1 MPRPERKTI
10 QLTIDGRE
18 VQAIEGTMLVDAAK
32 QGDVEIPYFCYEPK
46 LGNPVGA
53 CRMCLVE
60 IEGIPKLQT
69 SCSTP
74 VKDGM
79 VVHTQT
85 ERVRHAQNAIVEF
98 LLVNHPLDCPVCD
111 KGGECPLQD
120 ITFGWGLG
128 HSRVIEPKRHFVK
141 PLALSPLIAID
152 RERCILCY
160 RCVRFSQ
167 EISEDYQLIFAQ
179 RGADTFVATH
189 DGHPYVAP
197 FSGNIVELCPVG
209 ALTAQPYRFRAR
221 PWDIESGGGICT
233 LCPAQCNVTFTVR
246 DEKVMRVLARDN
258 EDVDD
263 GWLCDKGR
271 FAYQA
276 IHVDER
282 ITRPLVRDGGEL
294 RPVSW
299 ERALETAAGLAR
311 HRGRLGTLVG
321 GRASNEEGLLLA
333 RLAREALASEDIDS
347 RAPAAGGGEPISA
360 SSARAL
366 AAPALQACVA
376 DLEFAHTVLVLG
388 CDPRDDAPILDLRI
402 RKGVRRNGVA
412 LAIAT
417 ARPTALEAGAR
428 LSVRCEAGGEARLAQ
443 ALAAELRGG
452 ATQGPPAA
460 SSQGAASAGS
470 NGPPADGVAALARL
484 LREGGEEVV
493 IVYGERIGEAGAR
506 ALLEIADALGLA
518 QRAGAGLLC
527 LPAGANGRG
536 LREAGAVPD
545 AGPGYRPLSGP
556 GGRDAAA
563 IAAAAAAGEITAL
576 HLFEIDPLRDLPD
589 RALWERALHSASLV
603 VAHASVLTE
612 GLAEHAT
619 VVFPAESHAE
629 KEGTTVHPDGRLQRL
644 RIAIAH
650 PGEVRPGWAVLAEL
664 ARRCGLDTGVEHAAD
679 AFAQLVDAV
688 PFYAGLTL
696 EEIGGR
702 GVRWPARPQAAALGA
717 DEGRPSGVP
726 SSTEDAGPPP
736 SQAVGAG
743 GSGELDLGPAA
754 AAQGNGPA
762 AAAQGNGSAGGALLL
777 GSHRPLWASPE
788 CEISPSLKF
797 LVPRQELEL
806 SPADARRLGIADG
819 AQVTVER
826 DGARVRAT
834 ARLRTGV
841 PDGSA
846 FLAGG
851 LAEDSANVLGGP
863 DGRPA
868 HVSPAADRAVRLG
881 ASAA

>member
-32 QGDVEIPYFCYEPK
+32 QADVEIPYFCYEPK

-79 VVHTQT
+79 VVHTRT
-85 ERVRHAQNAIVEF
+85 ERVRHAQNAVVEF

-141 PLALSPLIAID
+141 PLALSPLVAID

-167 EISEDYQLIFAQ
+167 EISEDYQLIFTE
-179 RGADTFVATH
+179 RGSHAFVATH

-221 PWDIESGGGICT
+221 PWDIEGGAGVCT
-233 LCPAQCNVTFTVR
+233 LCPSQCNVTFTVR

-258 EDVDD
+258 EGVDD

-282 ITRPLVRDGGEL
+282 ITRPLVRDAGVL
-294 RPVSW
+294 RPTSW
-299 ERALETAAGLAR
+299 ERALEAAAGLAR
-311 HRGRLGTLVG
+311 HRGRVGTIVG
-321 GRASNEEGLLLA
+321 GQASNEEGLLLA
-333 RLAREALASEDIDS
+333 RLSREALGSSDIDS
-347 RAPAAGGGEPISA
+347 RGMAGSGEAGAPIPADL
-360 SSARAL
+360 ARVL
-366 AAPALQACVA
+366 AAPALQASVP
-376 DLEFAHTVLVLG
+376 DIEFAHTVLLLG

-402 RKGVRRNGVA
+402 RKGVRRHGVR

-417 ARPTALEAGAR
+417 ARPTALEANAKLG
-428 LSVRCEAGGEARLAQ
+428 VRCEPGGEGRLAAALAQ
-443 ALAAELRGG
+443 AIDGTVDAGAPAEIAEL
-452 ATQGPPAA
+452 AQ
-460 SSQGAASAGS
+460 
-470 NGPPADGVAALARL
+470 L
-484 LREGGEEVV
+484 LRDGGEDVV
-493 IVYGERIGEAGAR
+493 ILYGERIGAEGAAALVRIAR
-506 ALLEIADALGLA
+506 ALRLA
-518 QRAGAGLLC
+518 ERDGAGLIC

-545 AGPGYRPLSGP
+545 AGPGHGELDGP
-556 GGRDAAA
+556 AGRGCAEIAEAAA
-563 IAAAAAAGEITAL
+563 TGEITAL
-576 HLFEIDPLRDLPD
+576 HLFGTDPVRELPD
-589 RALWERALHSASLV
+589 RALWRRAMRSAALV

-629 KEGTTVHPDGRLQRL
+629 KDGTVVHPDGRLQRL

-664 ARRCGLDTGVEHAAD
+664 ARRCGLETGVRHAVD
-679 AFAQLVDAV
+679 AFEQLVAAV
-688 PFYAGLTL
+688 PVYEGLTL
-696 EEIGGR
+696 EEIGGG
-702 GVRWPARPQAAALGA
+702 GVRWPERPQASALAPGEPTTTGGEA
-717 DEGRPSGVP
+717 PSGDGRAP
-726 SSTEDAGPPP
+726 D
-736 SQAVGAG
+736 
-743 GSGELDLGPAA
+743 AA
-754 AAQGNGPA
+754 AASN
-762 AAAQGNGSAGGALLL
+762 GALRL
-777 GSHRPLWASPE
+777 GTYRPLWAAPE

-797 LVPRQELEL
+797 LVPRQRLEL
-806 SPADARRLGIADG
+806 SPADARRLGIDDG
-819 AQVTVER
+819 AEVVVAQNGTR
-826 DGARVRAT
+826 LNAT
-834 ARLRTGV
+834 AVVRTGV
-841 PDGSA
+841 QEGSA
-846 FLAGG
+846 FLAQG
-851 LAEDSANVLGGP
+851 LAADSANELTEP
-863 DGRPA
+863 TIE
-868 HVSPAADRAVRLG
+868 VSAR
-881 ASAA
+881 